1 MDARQRRAVTAAAVV
16 NAALIAVPPFVLAL
30 RSAILTLPL
39 VYILMGL
46 GALAGWRTHV
56 HAMAYTEGKSAGWLS
71 VLEPA
76 ALGLVVALALLRNG
90 IRTGA
95 VSPQLLAFLGWVA
108 LTGLLI
114 GVILRFTALATMW
127 VVGGTRAT
135 GTR

>member
-1 MDARQRRAVTAAAVV
+1 VSG
-16 NAALIAVPPFVLAL
+16 LPP
-30 RSAILTLPL
+30 ILTLPL
-39 VYILMGL
+39 VYILTGL

-56 HAMAYTEGKSAGWLS
+56 HAMAHAEGKSAGWLS

-90 IRTGA
+90 IRVGA